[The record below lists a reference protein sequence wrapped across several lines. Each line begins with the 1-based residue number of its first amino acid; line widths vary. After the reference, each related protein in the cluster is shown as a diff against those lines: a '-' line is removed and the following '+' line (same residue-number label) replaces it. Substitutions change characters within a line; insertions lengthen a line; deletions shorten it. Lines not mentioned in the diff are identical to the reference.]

1 MIYFGLDLDERLFA
15 RPNTEEGQHYLG
27 TKGLLEFAEAH
38 LGLEGNSGR
47 NEHIRTEQYRQTL
60 LKYMKTHPNGVNP
73 FFKASFE
80 ADELACAEA
89 LLQRRDELLCAG
101 WDFKLSP
108 RLPDRL
114 RTLAEI
120 EKETKK
126 LAFGIADRWHAVL
139 KQLKINDL
147 PIEDIQIMEP
157 LEYLQPQLRRFFK
170 ALKRKKVNLIENAK
184 KQIVSK
190 KANGTVDLFANP
202 SDFEVFKQFIQ
213 NQEAKQVQKGF
224 KNDGTLR
231 ILHAPRDTDAAA
243 YLAKFLYKNSH
254 YKPVLLIPDG
264 QRVLDD
270 ALIQEGL
277 PSLGMPSS
285 SNARPTLQLLKLV
298 TAFLWRPIDPYKI
311 LEFVTLAHKPLADD
325 LANIIAGLIAKRP
338 GINGDAW
345 YFEVNRY
352 FEDLKERAEADTSI
366 QYQEIRAQYDF
377 WFERLRF
384 DVEKSV
390 PKEQPIDVFQ
400 YLHQWASREF
410 EKMNGKNASLLV
422 LSEQARRIEEFLRE
436 LPPTEQFIGAL
447 ELERIIR
454 TIYEPAPVQPSEE
467 EIGTYAY
474 VNSGGALLNAPEQLI
489 WWHFVETEP
498 AHFFSKWYKH
508 ETVFL
513 KNLNVE
519 LQTPQEENALLIWQR
534 EQPILKTNKSLL
546 FVAPEKLNGEAVKEH
561 PLFSHFR
568 ACFSNWK
575 EVILNIESTESLVLP
590 TFELPIYLNVAYQP
604 LEKPR
609 PFIRLNEKSLEQ
621 RDAETMTSLDSLL
634 YYPYQWVF
642 RHKAK
647 LTKSPILSVT
657 TDKTLMGNLSH
668 RFFELVLKEDF
679 IHWEKNNVND
689 WVDKNSR
696 RLLAREGAVLMM
708 YGREPERIQFL
719 RQLKH
724 AIWSLIEMIRKNGW
738 TVKGTEMDLKGTFFK
753 MPIHGKADVVLER
766 GAETAILDLKWSGHG
781 RHESKLKNKEDLQL
795 VTYSKLLN
803 DDDGWAHTA
812 YFIMENARPIAR
824 NTLAFSELSPVMPN
838 ENYTEVHQDIWD
850 RMTTTYQWRVAQIE
864 KGNIEVRTTHTMPD
878 LEQFYGAE
886 LNNCLE
892 MRTKDAPYDDYGVL
906 IGLIR

>member
-1 MIYFGLDLDERLFA
+1 MVYFGLDLDERVFA
-15 RPNTEEGQHYLG
+15 RPNTEEGQYYLG

-60 LKYMKTHPNGVNP
+60 IKYMKTHPNGGHP

-101 WDFKLSP
+101 WDFKITP

-120 EKETKK
+120 EKEIKK
-126 LAFGIADRWHAVL
+126 LAFGMADRWQAVL

-147 PIEDIQIMEP
+147 PIEEIQVVEP

-170 ALKRKKVNLIENAK
+170 ALKRKKVQVVELAK
-184 KQIVSK
+184 KAISPK
-190 KANGTVDLFANP
+190 SPTNDLFATRQ

-213 NQEAKQVQKGF
+213 NQAAKSVQKVF
-224 KNDGTLR
+224 QNDGTLR
-231 ILHAPRDTDAAA
+231 ILKAPRDTDAAS
-243 YLAKFLYKNSH
+243 YLAKFLYKNPH
-254 YKPVLLIPDG
+254 YKPTLLVSDG
-264 QRVLDD
+264 QRILDD

-345 YFEVNRY
+345 YYEINRY
-352 FEDLKERAEADTSI
+352 FDDLKERAEADNTI

-390 PKEQPIDVFQ
+390 PKEQPIDIFQ
-400 YLHQWASREF
+400 YLHEWASREF
-410 EKMNGKNASLLV
+410 EKMNSKNASLLV

-436 LPPTEQFIGAL
+436 LPPTDNFVGAL

-467 EIGTYAY
+467 EIGSYAY
-474 VNSGGALLNAPEQLI
+474 VNSGGALLNTPDDLI

-508 ETVFL
+508 ETAFL
-513 KNLNVE
+513 KNVHID
-519 LQTPQEENALLIWQR
+519 LQTPQDENALLIWQR

-546 FVAPEKLNGEAVKEH
+546 FVAPDKLNGESVKEH
-561 PLFSHFR
+561 PLYSHFR
-568 ACFSNWK
+568 ACFSNDAL
-575 EVILNIESTESLVLP
+575 VTLDIEATEKGELP
-590 TFELPIYLNVAYQP
+590 TFELPHYLNLPHQP

-609 PFIRLNEKSLEQ
+609 PFIRLNEKALEQ
-621 RDAETMTSLDSLL
+621 REAETMTSLDALL

-679 IHWEKNNVND
+679 IDWNKNNVHD
-689 WVDKNSR
+689 WVEKNSR

-708 YGREPERIQFL
+708 YGREPDRIQFL

-724 AIWSLIEMIRKNGW
+724 AIWSLIELIRKNDW
-738 TVKGTEMDLKGTFFK
+738 KVKGTEMDLKGTFFNL
-753 MPIHGKADVVLER
+753 PIHGKADVVLER
-766 GAETAILDLKWSGHG
+766 GDETAILDLKWSSHA
-781 RHESKLKNKEDLQL
+781 RHEGKMKNKEDLQL
-795 VTYSKLLN
+795 VMYSKLLN
-803 DDDGWAHTA
+803 NDDSWAHTA

-824 NTLAFSELSPVMPN
+824 NTLAFNELSPLNPN
-838 ENYTEVHQDIWD
+838 ENHQEVHQDIWD
-850 RMTTTYQWRVAQIE
+850 RMSATYQWRVKQIE
-864 KGNIEVRTTHTMPD
+864 KGDIEVRTTHTMPD
-878 LEQFYGAE
+878 LEMIYGAE
-886 LNNCLE
+886 LNNGLE
-892 MRTKDAPYDDYGVL
+892 MRRTDAPYDDYGVL
-906 IGLIR
+906 IGAIR

>member
-1 MIYFGLDLDERLFA
+1 MVYFGLDLDERVFA
-15 RPNTEEGQHYLG
+15 RPNTEEGQYYLG

-60 LKYMKTHPNGVNP
+60 IKYMKTHPNGGHP

-101 WDFKLSP
+101 WDFKITP

-120 EKETKK
+120 EKEIKK
-126 LAFGIADRWHAVL
+126 LAFGMADRWQAVL

-147 PIEDIQIMEP
+147 PIEEIQVVEP

-170 ALKRKKVNLIENAK
+170 ALKRKKVQVVELAK
-184 KQIVSK
+184 KAISPK
-190 KANGTVDLFANP
+190 SPTNDLFATRQ

-213 NQEAKQVQKGF
+213 NQASKPVQKMF
-224 KNDGTLR
+224 QNDGTLR
-231 ILHAPRDTDAAA
+231 ILKAPRDTDASS
-243 YLAKFLYKNSH
+243 YLAKFLYKNPH
-254 YKPVLLIPDG
+254 YKPTLLVSDG
-264 QRVLDD
+264 QRILDD

-345 YFEVNRY
+345 YYEINRY
-352 FEDLKERAEADTSI
+352 FDDLKERAEADNTI

-390 PKEQPIDVFQ
+390 PKEQPIDIFQ
-400 YLHQWASREF
+400 YLHEWASREF
-410 EKMNGKNASLLV
+410 EKMNSKNASLLV

-436 LPPTEQFIGAL
+436 LPPTDNFVGAL

-467 EIGTYAY
+467 EIGSYAY
-474 VNSGGALLNAPEQLI
+474 VNSGGALLNAPDDLI

-508 ETVFL
+508 ETAFL
-513 KNLNVE
+513 KNVHID
-519 LQTPQEENALLIWQR
+519 LQTPQDENALLIWQR

-546 FVAPEKLNGEAVKEH
+546 FVAPDKLNGESVKEH
-561 PLFSHFR
+561 PLYSHFR
-568 ACFSNWK
+568 ACFSNDAL
-575 EVILNIESTESLVLP
+575 VTLDIEATEKGELP
-590 TFELPIYLNVAYQP
+590 TFELPHYLNLPHQP

-609 PFIRLNEKSLEQ
+609 PFIRLNEKALEQ
-621 RDAETMTSLDSLL
+621 REAETMTSLDALL

-679 IHWEKNNVND
+679 IDWNKNNVHD
-689 WVDKNSR
+689 WVEKNSR

-708 YGREPERIQFL
+708 YGREPDRIQFL

-724 AIWSLIEMIRKNGW
+724 AIWSLIELIRKNDW
-738 TVKGTEMDLKGTFFK
+738 KVKGTEMDLKGTFFNL
-753 MPIHGKADVVLER
+753 PIHGKADVVLER
-766 GAETAILDLKWSGHG
+766 GDETAILDLKWSSHA
-781 RHESKLKNKEDLQL
+781 RHEGKMKNKEDLQL
-795 VTYSKLLN
+795 VMYSKLLN
-803 DDDGWAHTA
+803 NDDSWAHTA

-824 NTLAFSELSPVMPN
+824 NTLAFNELSPLNPN
-838 ENYTEVHQDIWD
+838 ENHQEVHQDIWD
-850 RMTTTYQWRVAQIE
+850 RMSATYQWRVKQIE
-864 KGNIEVRTTHTMPD
+864 KGDIEVRTTHTMPD
-878 LEQFYGAE
+878 LEMIYGAE
-886 LNNCLE
+886 LNNGLE
-892 MRTKDAPYDDYGVL
+892 MRRTDAPYDDYGVL
-906 IGLIR
+906 IGAIR

>member
-1 MIYFGLDLDERLFA
+1 MVYFGLDLDERVFA
-15 RPNTEEGQHYLG
+15 RPNTEEGQYYLG

-60 LKYMKTHPNGVNP
+60 IKYMKTHPNGGHP

-101 WDFKLSP
+101 WDFKITP

-120 EKETKK
+120 EKEIKK
-126 LAFGIADRWHAVL
+126 LAFGMADRWQAVL

-147 PIEDIQIMEP
+147 PIEEIQVVEP

-170 ALKRKKVNLIENAK
+170 ALKRKKVQVVELAK
-184 KQIVSK
+184 KAISPK
-190 KANGTVDLFANP
+190 SPTNDLFATRQ

-213 NQEAKQVQKGF
+213 NQAAKSVQKVF
-224 KNDGTLR
+224 QNDGTLR
-231 ILHAPRDTDAAA
+231 ILKAPRDTDAAS
-243 YLAKFLYKNSH
+243 YLAKFLYKNPH
-254 YKPVLLIPDG
+254 YKPTLLVSDG
-264 QRVLDD
+264 QRILDD

-345 YFEVNRY
+345 YYEINRY
-352 FEDLKERAEADTSI
+352 FDDLKERAEADNTI

-390 PKEQPIDVFQ
+390 PKEQPIDIFQ
-400 YLHQWASREF
+400 YLHEWASREF
-410 EKMNGKNASLLV
+410 EKMNSKNASLLV

-436 LPPTEQFIGAL
+436 LPPTDNFVGAL

-467 EIGTYAY
+467 EIGSYAY
-474 VNSGGALLNAPEQLI
+474 VNSGGALLNTPDDLI

-508 ETVFL
+508 ETAFL
-513 KNLNVE
+513 KNVHID
-519 LQTPQEENALLIWQR
+519 LQTPQDENALLIWQR

-546 FVAPEKLNGEAVKEH
+546 FVAPDKLNGELVKEH
-561 PLFSHFR
+561 PLYSHFR
-568 ACFSNWK
+568 ACFSNDAL
-575 EVILNIESTESLVLP
+575 VTLDIEATEKGELP
-590 TFELPIYLNVAYQP
+590 TFELPHYLNLPHQP

-609 PFIRLNEKSLEQ
+609 PFIRLNEKALEQ
-621 RDAETMTSLDSLL
+621 REAETMTSLDALL

-679 IHWEKNNVND
+679 IDWNKNNVHD
-689 WVDKNSR
+689 WVEKNSR

-708 YGREPERIQFL
+708 YGREPDRIQFL

-724 AIWSLIEMIRKNGW
+724 AIWSLIELIRKNDW
-738 TVKGTEMDLKGTFFK
+738 KVKGTEMDLKGTFFNL
-753 MPIHGKADVVLER
+753 PIHGKADVVLER
-766 GAETAILDLKWSGHG
+766 GDETAILDLKWSSHA
-781 RHESKLKNKEDLQL
+781 RHEGKMKNKEDLQL
-795 VTYSKLLN
+795 VMYSKLLN
-803 DDDGWAHTA
+803 NDDSWAHTA

-824 NTLAFSELSPVMPN
+824 NTLAFNELSPLNPN
-838 ENYTEVHQDIWD
+838 ENHQEVHQDIWD
-850 RMTTTYQWRVAQIE
+850 RMSATYQWRVKQIE
-864 KGNIEVRTTHTMPD
+864 KGDIEVRTTHTMPD
-878 LEQFYGAE
+878 LEMIYGAE
-886 LNNCLE
+886 LNNGLE
-892 MRTKDAPYDDYGVL
+892 MRRTDAPYDDYGVL
-906 IGLIR
+906 IGAIR